1 MAVPIKFVT
10 VLKNIENIDF
20 GDAPVFIKFGTDW
33 CKPCQDLSEQLLNI
47 PNSMCYYVN
56 LDSDEFENVMDEYN
70 FTTIPFTI
78 VKYKKDKRNFS
89 GVLSKDNIIEIINN
103 MKNF

>member
-1 MAVPIKFVT
+1 
-10 VLKNIENIDF
+10 
-20 GDAPVFIKFGTDW
+20 
-33 CKPCQDLSEQLLNI
+33 
-47 PNSMCYYVN
+47 MCYYVN

-103 MKNF
+103 MKNFQFFKRGVYIKNCKKLSGLKK